1 MKRSHLIALCLA
13 ATGVFAA
20 GCASNP
26 ATGGKNVV
34 LGSMDGEKKT
44 VQKNHQEI
52 VKALGLYDDQ
62 ATQEYV
68 NVVGQRVAKVSD
80 LPAEEFKFFVI
91 DDEAINAFTTGCCN
105 VYINRGLLMNV
116 NSEAELA
123 GVLGH
128 EIGHI
133 TARHPAR
140 RQTRGVAASL
150 GAMAAAILTGSNAI
164 GQLANIGAQAW
175 MMGYGRE
182 NEMEADRLG
191 MKYMTKAGYDP
202 GADRQ
207 GLQHVPGRRKIRAA
221 ARRGRRSRAAPVS
234 RRVLQSPQSG

>member
-1 MKRSHLIALCLA
+1 
-13 ATGVFAA
+13 
-20 GCASNP
+20 
-26 ATGGKNVV
+26 
-34 LGSMDGEKKT
+34 MDGEKKT

-68 NVVGQRVAKVSD
+68 NNGRAARLALVSD
-80 LPAEEFKFFVI
+80 LPNEEFKFFVI

-105 VYINRGLLMNV
+105 VYVNRGLLVNL

-191 MKYMTKAGYDP
+191 HEVHGEGRVQP
-202 GADRQ
+202 GVHRQ
-207 GLQHVPGRRKIRAA
+207 CVQHVPGTAKNSSGSAQRRKAA
-221 ARRGRRSRAAPVS
+221 SRACITACS
-234 RRVLQSPQSG
+234 RAIRVRMSAQFRPPRARPTSRTRRPTDGSSATTNT